1 MIGDKIITC
10 GIPFSMGI
18 VKKDA
23 ETLHDLD
30 VDELYSTGDKV
41 YLKITD
47 IPDFFKSTNA
57 NKGILKQ
64 MLFTDYQPN
73 IDSLQIKKVDN
84 NLRIIGD
91 NVLINAVSEQKQ
103 YLNKLLEVDIKNRDL
118 NYLNQIEG
126 YIVSQNQ
133 NTTNELLE
141 NLKKP
146 TKYLN

>member
-1 MIGDKIITC
+1 M
-10 GIPFSMGI
+10 
-18 VKKDA
+18 
-23 ETLHDLD
+23 
-30 VDELYSTGDKV
+30 
-41 YLKITD
+41 KITD
-47 IPDFFKSTNA
+47 IPDFFNTTNA

>member
-47 IPDFFKSTNA
+47 IPDFFNTTNA

-91 NVLINAVSEQKQ
+91 NVLINAVS
-103 YLNKLLEVDIKNRDL
+103 NKNNI
-118 NYLNQIEG
+118 
-126 YIVSQNQ
+126 
-133 NTTNELLE
+133 
-141 NLKKP
+141 
-146 TKYLN
+146 